1 MALQGN
7 LKDFSLSDVFR
18 LIAAGE
24 KTGTLH
30 IKRPGAEG
38 EVCFLAGRVFFATSN
53 WNRESLGA
61 RLVKSGIVTAKQL
74 KQALGLQ
81 KIQRKEKQQRRLGQ
95 ILIDEGY
102 IDAKVLEGFI
112 QEQIHDTLFDLFRW
126 EEGEYDFAVDEVPE
140 AEDIGISVSVEN
152 IIMEG
157 ARRLELWNRIRKK
170 IPSLSTR
177 FRMADAPAEKSVEI
191 HLKPR
196 EWMLLCFMH
205 GDKTVEELVEATGYN
220 DFEVSKILY
229 GMYAAG
235 LIERVDDEAEG
246 TDRGEQE
253 RLEALAE
260 EMRNPGLGGESA
272 ASLGRDAG
280 GSDRVIRTQNDVLRS
295 ADEL

>member
-18 LIAAGE
+18 LLATGE

-30 IKRPGAEG
+30 IKRGDSAEG
-38 EVCFLAGRVFFATSN
+38 KVCFQEGRVFFATSN
-53 WNRESLGA
+53 WNRESLGK
-61 RLVKSGIVTAKQL
+61 RLVKAGIITEKQL

-81 KIQRKEKQQRRLGQ
+81 KIQRKDKTQRRLGA

-102 IDAKVLEGFI
+102 IDGKVLESFI

-126 EEGEYDFAVDEVPE
+126 EEGDIDFQVDEVPE
-140 AEDIGISVSVEN
+140 GEDIGISVSVEN

-170 IPSLSTR
+170 IPSMAAK
-177 FRMADAPAEKSVEI
+177 FRMADTPADKSVEI

-196 EWMLLCFMH
+196 EWMLLCYMH
-205 GDKTVEELVEATGYN
+205 GDKTVADLVEATGYN

-229 GMYAAG
+229 GMHAAG
-235 LIERVDDEAEG
+235 LVESVGEETEQDAQ
-246 TDRGEQE
+246 EQE
-253 RLEALAE
+253 RLDALAE
-260 EMRNPGLGGESA
+260 DLKSQATAAQGDSLAREVVGG
-272 ASLGRDAG
+272 
-280 GSDRVIRTQNDVLRS
+280 DRVIRTQDDVIRS
-295 ADEL
+295 SDEI